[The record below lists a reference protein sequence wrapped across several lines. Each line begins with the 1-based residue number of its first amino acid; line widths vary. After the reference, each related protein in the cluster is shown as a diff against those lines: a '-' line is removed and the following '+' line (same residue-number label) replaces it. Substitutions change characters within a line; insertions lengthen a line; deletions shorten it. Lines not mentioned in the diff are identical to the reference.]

1 MKKTSNSLL
10 KTSPANRMVKTG
22 RGAVA
27 LVLLQV
33 ATLVSVST
41 FTLGLPST
49 AWSLPFKTKEF
60 AVASPSPYSASAAN
74 EIAAAGGNVFDQ
86 AVAVA
91 LAMAVTHPYYA
102 SIGGGGFAVLRR
114 HNPTGPAT
122 FDVIDF
128 REVAPEATSRETFL
142 GKDPKAATDGGLA
155 SGVPGVPAGL
165 WEVHKKY
172 GKIAWKKLFAPA
184 IRLAEKGF
192 PVSGE
197 WAHLTERNFESFN
210 ETGKKVFG
218 RAEVDKSVK
227 PAKTTY
233 VPRLAGE
240 TLKQPKLAK
249 ALKLMRDRGVQ
260 AFYTGVVAKDIVK
273 TVADTGGVMSANDL
287 KTYTAVWR
295 LPLRRS
301 WRGYDLALM
310 PPPSSGGLI
319 IAQALELVDRM
330 EAKSGIP
337 QSLSA
342 PEAHLWGEA
351 LKLAFSA
358 RGQMGDPM
366 ETDSMAK
373 LSTKLLEPARLDRL
387 AKLFSPDRAIEVKSS
402 KSPDIKEVLLAPA
415 TKEKTETTHFSL
427 ADKDGNAVAWT
438 TTLNGSYGSSV
449 VTDEFGIAMN
459 DEMDDFAT
467 QPGVPNQYGL
477 IQGEANAVA
486 PKKRPLSSMS
496 PTIIEKDGQFFATV
510 GAPGG
515 PRIPSAVFQA
525 IVRTI
530 TQGADAEEAVTQ
542 PRVHHQFLPDTL
554 VYDAKKVAPEVL
566 AKLQSFGHKTE
577 GSWIAKVYL
586 VKRNADGTV
595 EAAADPRGE
604 AAAGGR

>member
-10 KTSPANRMVKTG
+10 RNSRRSFAMPG
-22 RGAVA
+22 RSLAA
-27 LVLLQV
+27 TMKLLAMTLVL
-33 ATLVSVST
+33 VSAV
-41 FTLGLPST
+41 GST
-49 AWSLPFKTKEF
+49 AWSLPFRTKEF
-60 AVASPSPYSASAAN
+60 AVASPSPYSAATAN

-86 AVAVA
+86 AIAVA

-114 HNPTGPAT
+114 HNPSGPAT

-128 REVAPEATSRETFL
+128 REVAPDATSRETFI
-142 GKDPKAATDGGLA
+142 GKDPKVATDGGLA

-172 GKIAWKKLFAPA
+172 GKIAWKKLFPPA

-197 WAHLTERNFESFN
+197 WADLTSRNFNSFN
-210 ETGKKVFG
+210 ETGKQVFG
-218 RAEVDKSVK
+218 RAVVDKTVK
-227 PAKTTY
+227 PPRTTY
-233 VPRLAGE
+233 EPRLAGE
-240 TLKQPKLAK
+240 LLKQPKLAR

-273 TVADTGGVMSANDL
+273 TSQATGGVMTANDL

-295 LPLRRS
+295 TPLRRS
-301 WRGYDLALM
+301 WRGYDLMLM

-366 ETDSMAK
+366 ETDSMAN
-373 LSTKLLEPARLDRL
+373 LATKLLDPARLDRL
-387 AKLFSPDRAIEVKSS
+387 AKLFNPERAIEVKSS
-402 KSPDIKEVLLAPA
+402 RSPDIKEVLAPA
-415 TKEKTETTHFSL
+415 SKEKTETTHFSL

-449 VTDEFGIAMN
+449 VTEAFGIAMN

-496 PTIIEKDGQFFATV
+496 PTIIEKDGQFFATL

-525 IVRTI
+525 IVRMI
-530 TQGADAEEAVTQ
+530 TQGANAEEAITQ

-554 VYDAKKVAPEVL
+554 VYDDKKVAPEVL
-566 AKLQSFGHKTE
+566 AKLKSFGHKTDA
-577 GSWIAKVYL
+577 SWIAKVYL
-586 VKRNADGTV
+586 VKRNSDGTL

-604 AAAGGR
+604 AASGGR